1 MSQPIEGSGTPEQ
14 LWSAWGRLRTLPAL
28 ALAGC
33 STALVVA
40 PHPDDEVLGAGG
52 VLVEL
57 RRRGCEISVLA
68 LTDGEASHPGAPI
81 APAALAARRAAESEH
96 ALRELLGGCPIDRL
110 GLPDGDL
117 GAHEIR
123 IRRAVEQRLAPAA
136 WCFAPLRQ
144 DGHPDHEAAA
154 RATARACA
162 QRGARLI
169 EYPIWMWHWSAPGD
183 ARVPWERARRARLTR
198 AARARK
204 SRAIAAFASQIAPI
218 SSGAAGQAILPPA
231 VLERFLRPSEVLFT

>member
-1 MSQPIEGSGTPEQ
+1 MSQPIEGGGTPEDV
-14 LWSAWGRLRTLPAL
+14 WSSWGRLGALPAL
-28 ALAGC
+28 SLAGC

-57 RRRGCEISVLA
+57 RQRGCAISVLA
-68 LTDGEASHPGAPI
+68 LTDGEASHPGAPV
-81 APAALAARRAAESEH
+81 APATLAARRAAESER
-96 ALRELLGGCPIDRL
+96 AVRELLDGCPIDRL

-117 GAHEIR
+117 AACEPE
-123 IRRAVEQRLAPAA
+123 IRRAVEERLAPGA

-154 RATARACA
+154 RATALACER
-162 QRGARLI
+162 RGARLI

-183 ARVPWERARRARLTR
+183 PRIPWERARRARLTR
-198 AARARK
+198 AARSRK

-218 SSGAAGQAILPPA
+218 SSGAAGEAILPPA
-231 VLERFLRPSEVLFT
+231 VLERFLRPTEVLFT

>member
-1 MSQPIEGSGTPEQ
+1 MSQPIEGGGTPEDV
-14 LWSAWGRLRTLPAL
+14 WSSWGRLGRLPVL
-28 ALAGC
+28 SLTGC

-57 RRRGCEISVLA
+57 RQRGCEISVLA
-68 LTDGEASHPGAPI
+68 LTDGEASHPGAPV
-81 APAALAARRAAESEH
+81 ATETLAGRRAAESEL
-96 ALRELLGGCPIDRL
+96 AMRELLDGCPIDRL

-117 GAHEIR
+117 GAHEPS
-123 IRRAVEQRLAPAA
+123 IRRAVGERLAPGA

-154 RATARACA
+154 RATARACVK
-162 QRGARLI
+162 RGARLV

-183 ARVPWERARRARLTR
+183 PRIPWERARRARLSR
-198 AARARK
+198 AARSRK
-204 SRAIAAFASQIAPI
+204 ARAIAAFASQIAPI

-231 VLERFLRPSEVLFT
+231 VLARFLRPSEVLFT

>member
-1 MSQPIEGSGTPEQ
+1 MSQPIEGDGTPEAA
-14 LWSAWGRLRTLPAL
+14 WSSWPRLGTLPWL
-28 ALAGC
+28 ALGGC

-57 RRRGCEISVLA
+57 RRRGSEISVLA
-68 LTDGEASHPGAPI
+68 VTDGEASHPSAAV
-81 APAALAARRAAESEH
+81 APATLGARRAAESE
-96 ALRELLGGCPIDRL
+96 AAMRELLDGCPIDRL

-117 GAHEIR
+117 AAREPAIR
-123 IRRAVEQRLAPAA
+123 CAVEERLAPGA

-154 RATARACA
+154 RATALACER
-162 QRGARLI
+162 RGARLV

-183 ARVPWERARRARLTR
+183 PRIPWERARRARLT
-198 AARARK
+198 ADARSRK

-218 SSGAAGQAILPPA
+218 SSAAGGEAILPPS
-231 VLERFLRPSEVLFT
+231 VLERFLRPAEVLFT